1 MGTTGCQV
9 TYEHQA
15 ALAEGAFQEP
25 ACTICR
31 VDVWAV
37 HERIQDY
44 VPEMDL
50 SHTLSK
56 YLFLLSSLQSRL
68 MRSVVQSA
76 FAMM

>member
-1 MGTTGCQV
+1 M
-9 TYEHQA
+9 YH
-15 ALAEGAFQEP
+15 
-25 ACTICR
+25 ICH
-31 VDVWAV
+31 VDVWKV

-50 SHTLSK
+50 WHTLSK
-56 YLFLLSSLQSRL
+56 YLFLLSSLRSRL